1 LNLGHLYF
9 DIVSTARCPV
19 ENLLASGFRR
29 IVLRI
34 SDFASLG
41 ISTTV
46 ESALQI
52 APFMQNK
59 ANLLNAQMNLS
70 DYITREYEK
79 KDTWCSGKNK
89 PKTNP
94 NKPKQ
99 TQLPKSKK

>member
-1 LNLGHLYF
+1 
-9 DIVSTARCPV
+9 
-19 ENLLASGFRR
+19 
-29 IVLRI
+29 VLRI